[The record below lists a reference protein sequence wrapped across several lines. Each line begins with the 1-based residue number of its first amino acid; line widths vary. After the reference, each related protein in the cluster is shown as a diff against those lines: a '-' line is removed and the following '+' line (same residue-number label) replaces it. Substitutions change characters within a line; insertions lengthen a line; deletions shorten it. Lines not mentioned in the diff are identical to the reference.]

1 MKKVTRRFE
10 GKTVIVTGASYGIGR
25 ATAEGFAREGAH
37 VVICARGR
45 DKLEEAAV
53 AIRADGGQVSTEVLD
68 LADLEAFA
76 KLINDTANQRGLD
89 VLVNNAAVTRHGP
102 IATMSIDNWRK
113 NFSVTADATFVGVRE
128 AMKIMIGQRHGA
140 IVNVSST
147 CGSRAAMGVA
157 GYSAAKAALTQFT
170 SCAAMEAAAYNVR
183 INTVIPGSVDT
194 PANRAAAQGDP
205 EVIKALEA
213 AIPMQ
218 RSGRPEE
225 LAAAI
230 LFLASDDASFI
241 TGAELPVD
249 GGKLAQL
256 YVPAVLK

>member
-1 MKKVTRRFE
+1 MSKRFADKV
-10 GKTVIVTGASYGIGR
+10 VLVTGSSYGIGR
-25 ATAEGFAREGAH
+25 AAAEGFANEGAH
-37 VVICARGR
+37 VVICARGQ
-45 DKLEEAAV
+45 DKLDAAAN
-53 AIRADGGQVSTEVLD
+53 AIRDAGGKVTAKAIDLSDLD
-68 LADLEAFA
+68 AFA
-76 KLINDTANQRGLD
+76 ALINDTAKDHGRLD

-102 IATMSIDNWRK
+102 ITTMSVDNWRK
-113 NFSVTADATFVGVRE
+113 NFSVTADATFVGTRE
-128 AMKIMIGQRHGA
+128 AMKIMIEQGSGA
-140 IVNVSST
+140 IVNVSSS
-147 CGSRAAMGVA
+147 CGSRAARGVA

-170 SCAAMEAAAYNVR
+170 NCAAMEAAAHNVR

-194 PANRAAAQGDP
+194 PANQAAAQGNQD
-205 EVIKALEA
+205 VIDTLKA

-249 GGKLAQL
+249 GGKLAEL
-256 YVPAVLK
+256 YVPATLK

>member
-1 MKKVTRRFE
+1 MNRRFE
-10 GKTVIVTGASYGIGR
+10 DKVVIVTGSSFGIGR
-25 ATAEGFAREGAH
+25 AAAEAFASEGAH
-37 VVICARGR
+37 VVVCARGQE
-45 DKLEEAAV
+45 KLDEAAT
-53 AIRADGGQVSTEVLD
+53 AIREAGGKVTALAIDLSDLD
-68 LADLEAFA
+68 AVAA
-76 KLINDTANQRGLD
+76 LINETAKEHGRLD

-102 IATMSIDNWRK
+102 ITTMSVDNWRK
-113 NFSVTADATFVGVRE
+113 NFSVTADATFVGTRE
-128 AMKIMIGQRHGA
+128 AMKIMIKQGNGA
-140 IVNVSST
+140 IVNVSSS

-183 INTVIPGSVDT
+183 INTVVPGSVDT
-194 PANRAAAQGDP
+194 PANQAAAQGNQEIIDT
-205 EVIKALEA
+205 LEA
-213 AIPMQ
+213 AIPMR

-230 LFLASDDASFI
+230 LFLASDEASFI

-249 GGKLAQL
+249 GGKLAEL

>member
-1 MKKVTRRFE
+1 MNKRFE
-10 GKTVIVTGASYGIGR
+10 DRVVIVTGSSYGIGR
-25 ATAEGFAREGAH
+25 AAAEAFAREGAH

-45 DKLEEAAV
+45 EKLEEACD
-53 AIRADGGQVSTEVLD
+53 AIRAKGGEVTAQQIDLTDLD
-68 LADLEAFA
+68 AFA
-76 KLINDTANQRGLD
+76 RLINDTAGTHGRLD

-102 IATMSIDNWRK
+102 IATMSVDNWRK
-113 NFSVTADATFVGVRE
+113 NFSVTADATFVGTRE
-128 AMKIMIGQRHGA
+128 AMKIMIKQGNGA
-140 IVNVSST
+140 IVNVSSS
-147 CGSRAAMGVA
+147 CGSRAAKGVA
-157 GYSAAKAALTQFT
+157 GYSAAKAALTRFT
-170 SCAAMEAAAYNVR
+170 SCAAMEAAAHNVR

-194 PANRAAAQGDP
+194 PANQAAAQGDA
-205 EVIKALEA
+205 EILATLEA

-230 LFLASDDASFI
+230 LFLASDEASFI

-249 GGKLAQL
+249 GGKLAEL

>member
-1 MKKVTRRFE
+1 MNRRFE
-10 GKTVIVTGASYGIGR
+10 DKVVIVTGSSFGIGR
-25 ATAEGFAREGAH
+25 AAAEAFASEGAH
-37 VVICARGR
+37 VVVCARGQE
-45 DKLEEAAV
+45 KLDEAAT
-53 AIRADGGQVSTEVLD
+53 AIREAGGKVTALAIDLSDLD
-68 LADLEAFA
+68 AVAA
-76 KLINDTANQRGLD
+76 LINETAKEHGRLD

-102 IATMSIDNWRK
+102 ITTMSVDNWRK
-113 NFSVTADATFVGVRE
+113 NFSVTADATFVGTRE
-128 AMKIMIGQRHGA
+128 AMKIMIKQGNGA
-140 IVNVSST
+140 IVNVSSS

-183 INTVIPGSVDT
+183 INTVVPGSVDT
-194 PANRAAAQGDP
+194 PANQAAAQGNKEIIDT
-205 EVIKALEA
+205 LEA
-213 AIPMQ
+213 AIPMR

-230 LFLASDDASFI
+230 LFLASDEASFI

-249 GGKLAQL
+249 GGKLAEL

>member
-1 MKKVTRRFE
+1 MNRRFE
-10 GKTVIVTGASYGIGR
+10 DKVVIVTGSSFGIGR
-25 ATAEGFAREGAH
+25 AAAERFAEEGAH
-37 VVICARGR
+37 VVICARGEE
-45 DKLEEAAV
+45 KLDEAAA
-53 AIRADGGQVSTEVLD
+53 AIREAGGRVTAQVIDLSDLD
-68 LADLEAFA
+68 AVAA
-76 KLINDTANQRGLD
+76 LINDTGEQHGRLD

-102 IATMSIDNWRK
+102 IATMSVDNWRK
-113 NFSVTADATFVGVRE
+113 NFSVTADATFVGTRE
-128 AMKIMIGQRHGA
+128 AMKIMIKQGSGA
-140 IVNVSST
+140 IVNVSSS

-170 SCAAMEAAAYNVR
+170 NCAAMEAAAYNVR

-194 PANRAAAQGDP
+194 PANQAAAQGNQ
-205 EVIKALEA
+205 EVIDTLEA
-213 AIPMQ
+213 AIPMK
-218 RSGRPEE
+218 RSGKPEE

-249 GGKLAQL
+249 GGKLAEL